1 VPALESSASRLTP
14 LPRRADDTLTSTLA
28 NVAIFDTP
36 QEMKD
41 GFASILPMGRIGK
54 PLEIATAALF
64 LASDDSGFVTGI
76 GLYVDD
82 CNAAKV

>member
-1 VPALESSASRLTP
+1 
-14 LPRRADDTLTSTLA
+14 
-28 NVAIFDTP
+28 
-36 QEMKD
+36 MKD

-54 PLEIATAALF
+54 PLEIATAALY

>member
-1 VPALESSASRLTP
+1 M
-14 LPRRADDTLTSTLA
+14 
-28 NVAIFDTP
+28 AIFDTP

-41 GFASILPMGRIGK
+41 GFSSILPMGRIGK

>member
-1 VPALESSASRLTP
+1 M
-14 LPRRADDTLTSTLA
+14 
-28 NVAIFDTP
+28 AIFDTP

-41 GFASILPMGRIGK
+41 GFASILPMCRIGK

-64 LASDDSGFVTGI
+64 LASDDSGFVTCI